1 MCDTSITVFH
11 WQVDLG
17 EEVLSF
23 FDLFETTNS
32 SFAHRV
38 LCATIL
44 VSHIV
49 SNLKMSTW
57 YLWQPPIHNPTSG
70 GGSQS
75 GGLGSFSPQ
84 NYAFSWDFGA
94 PGGVRDNLNLT
105 HSPLGL
111 WLFGMLPEATKDQKQ
126 RATVNGLCVRLR
138 LSRTPPCA
146 WKVSFFAGFIHS
158 AITQDGEDCPRR
170 ARQRLLPIPGL

>member
-44 VSHIV
+44 ISHIV
-49 SNLKMSTW
+49 SNLKMPTW
-57 YLWQPPIHNPTSG
+57 YLWQPPIHNPTSCG
-70 GGSQS
+70 ESQS
-75 GGLGSFSPQ
+75 GGLGSFSPPK
-84 NYAFSWDFGA
+84 YVFSWDFGA

-105 HSPLGL
+105 HTAACDKIAYR
-111 WLFGMLPEATKDQKQ
+111 F
-126 RATVNGLCVRLR
+126 
-138 LSRTPPCA
+138 
-146 WKVSFFAGFIHS
+146 
-158 AITQDGEDCPRR
+158 
-170 ARQRLLPIPGL
+170 